1 MFRGLQLQWQQRRD
15 MVFILGSAYM
25 LYAVNDNW
33 FLRARIALCKSN
45 LYSCHPMVH
54 GVLRASNEK

>member
-1 MFRGLQLQWQQRRD
+1 

-45 LYSCHPMVH
+45 LYSCRPMVH